1 MNCNAI
7 VSVGNNTDS
16 STCFDA
22 TVTNTGPALI

>member
-7 VSVGNNTDS
+7 VSVGNNTDIN
-16 STCFDA
+16 TCFDA